1 MRFDEKQKVD
11 HYRAFYYAA
20 ASGDFNPLHIDPAV
34 GERAGFGGPILHGLC
49 TAAWM
54 VDSVTRAHG
63 DPRKIKSMSCRFSGP
78 VRLGDELSFTG
89 AVREQADGQTTYT
102 VDVKNQD
109 DDQILR
115 KALVTMED

>member
-1 MRFDEKQKVD
+1 MSFEEQQKVD
-11 HYRAFYYAA
+11 RYRAFYYAA

-34 GERAGFGGPILHGLC
+34 GEKAGFGGPILHGLC

-63 DPRKIKSMSCRFSGP
+63 DPRKIKAMSCRFSGP
-78 VRLGDELSFTG
+78 VRLGDELSLAGT
-89 AVREQADGQTTYT
+89 VMEQGEGETTYT

-109 DDQILR
+109 GDQILR

>member
-1 MRFDEKQKVD
+1 MSFKETQKVD
-11 HYRAFYYAA
+11 RYRAVYYAG

-34 GERAGFGGPILHGLC
+34 GEKAGFGGPILHGLC

-63 DPRKIKSMSCRFSGP
+63 DPRKIKSMGARFSGP
-78 VRLGDELSFTG
+78 VRLGDTLSFDG
-89 AVREQADGQTTYT
+89 EVREQADGCTTYAVT
-102 VDVKNQD
+102 VSNENG
-109 DDQILR
+109 DQVLK